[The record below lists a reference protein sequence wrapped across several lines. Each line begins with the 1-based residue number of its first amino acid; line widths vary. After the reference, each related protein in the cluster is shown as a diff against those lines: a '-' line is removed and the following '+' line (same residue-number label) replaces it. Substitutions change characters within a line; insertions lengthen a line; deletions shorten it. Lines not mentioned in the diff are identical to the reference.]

1 MANEKKKTKQH
12 NLSQSTLSKIAALP
26 LKKQKYIE
34 GRLSGKT
41 KEQSALAAGYGKGVA
56 RSTVQRDIETA
67 DVTEAIRSIM
77 RDKLS
82 LEHLVDRVIEGL
94 DATETESYLVSQK
107 DAKRAKFEHI
117 DKIAWSERRQYATLA
132 SKLFGVKGISSI
144 GVEADKGDD
153 HITVIVDL

>member
-1 MANEKKKTKQH
+1 
-12 NLSQSTLSKIAALP
+12 
-26 LKKQKYIE
+26 
-34 GRLSGKT
+34 
-41 KEQSALAAGYGKGVA
+41 
-56 RSTVQRDIETA
+56 
-67 DVTEAIRSIM
+67 M

-94 DATETESYLVSQK
+94 DATETESYLVSRR
-107 DAKRAKFEHI
+107 DAKQAKFEHI

-144 GVEADKGDD
+144 GVEADKGED